1 VKERVDRLQ
10 VAIEEPL
17 LVSNPVNV
25 RYLCGLDSTNAALL
39 VEPDRV
45 QLFTDFRYA
54 DRARAIRG
62 VETVETRRDLYGDLA
77 NRLSGRVGFEAES
90 LTYARYETLEAG
102 GIELVARRGLVE
114 QLREVKDSAE
124 LAAVRRSAA
133 ILTEAFARL
142 AEEPFVGR
150 SERDL
155 VWRMA
160 ELMHEG
166 GADDAAF
173 STAVGAG
180 ETGSSPHAAPGDRRI
195 EVGETVVVDAG
206 CRVNAYCSD
215 CTRTFITGQL
225 PAELEEAYAVVLRA
239 QLASLQAVVPG
250 ADGRVVDRV
259 ARGIIEDAG
268 LGERFGHGL
277 GHGVGLEVHEAPWLH
292 PERESTLAAGNVVT
306 VEPGV
311 YLAGL
316 GGVRIEDMVIVTDD
330 GPEVLT
336 TFTKEPV
343 TVN

>member
-1 VKERVDRLQ
+1 MKDRVQRLQ
-10 VAIEEPL
+10 ASVEEPL

-25 RYLCGLDSTNAALL
+25 RYLCGLDSSNAALL
-39 VEPDRV
+39 VERDRV

-54 DRARAIRG
+54 DRARALRD
-62 VETVETRRDLYGDLA
+62 VATVETRRDLYGELA
-77 NRLSGRVGFEAES
+77 ERLSGRVVFEAES
-90 LTYARYETLEAG
+90 LTYARYETLAGG

-114 QLREVKDSAE
+114 RLREVKDSAE
-124 LAAVRRSAA
+124 LAAARRSAA
-133 ILTEAFARL
+133 ILTDAFARL

-150 SERDL
+150 SERDV

-180 ETGSSPHAAPGDRRI
+180 ETGSSPHAAPGDRPI
-195 EVGETVVVDAG
+195 AVGETVVVDAG
-206 CRVNAYCSD
+206 CRVNGYCSD

-239 QLASLQAVVPG
+239 QLESLKAVVPE
-250 ADGRVVDRV
+250 ADGKAVDRV

-268 LGERFGHGL
+268 LGDRFGHGL

-311 YLAGL
+311 YISGL

-330 GPEVLT
+330 GAEVLT

-343 TVN
+343 RVG

>member
-1 VKERVDRLQ
+1 MKERVERLQ
-10 VAIEEPL
+10 AAIEEPL
-17 LVSNPVNV
+17 LVSSQVNT

-39 VEPDRV
+39 VERDRV

-77 NRLSGRVGFEAES
+77 ERLSGRVGFEAEA
-90 LTYARYETLEAG
+90 LTYERYETLTAG
-102 GIELVARRGLVE
+102 GIELVARHGLVE

-124 LAAVRRSAA
+124 LAAARRSAA

-150 SERDL
+150 TEREL

-206 CRVNAYCSD
+206 CRVNGYCSD

-239 QLASLQAVVPG
+239 QLASLEAVVPG
-250 ADGRVVDRV
+250 ADGTAVDRV
-259 ARGIIEDAG
+259 ARGSSRTPDSAIGSVMGSATASG
-268 LGERFGHGL
+268 SRCTRPRG
-277 GHGVGLEVHEAPWLH
+277 
-292 PERESTLAAGNVVT
+292 STPSGRARSRPGTSSRSSPACTSRGSAASASRT
-306 VEPGV
+306 WSSS
-311 YLAGL
+311 
-316 GGVRIEDMVIVTDD
+316 
-330 GPEVLT
+330 LT
-336 TFTKEPV
+336 TAPRC
-343 TVN
+343 

>member
-1 VKERVDRLQ
+1 MKDRLDRLQ
-10 VAIEEPL
+10 AAIEEPL
-17 LVSNPVNV
+17 LVSSPVNV
-25 RYLCGLDSTNAALL
+25 RYLCGLDSSNAALL
-39 VEPDRV
+39 VERDRV

-54 DRARAIRG
+54 ERARAIRG
-62 VETVETRRDLYGDLA
+62 VEAVETRRDLYADLA
-77 NRLSGRVGFEAES
+77 ERLSGRVGFEAES
-90 LTYARYETLEAG
+90 LAYARYETLAAG

-114 QLREVKDSAE
+114 LLREVKDSAE

-150 SERDL
+150 SEREL

-173 STAVGAG
+173 STVVGAG
-180 ETGSSPHAAPGDRRI
+180 ETGSSPHALPGDRRI

-206 CRVNAYCSD
+206 CRVNGYCSD
-215 CTRTFITGQL
+215 CTRTFVTGPL
-225 PAELEEAYAVVLRA
+225 PAELEAAYAVVLRA
-239 QLASLQAVVPG
+239 QLESLRAVVPG
-250 ADGRVVDRV
+250 AEGKAVDRI
-259 ARGIIEDAG
+259 ARGVIEDAG
-268 LGERFGHGL
+268 LGGRFGHGL

-311 YLAGL
+311 YLSGL
-316 GGVRIEDMVIVTDD
+316 GGIRIEDLVIVTDD

-343 TVN
+343 TVR

>member
-206 CRVNAYCSD
+206 CRVNGYCSD

-259 ARGIIEDAG
+259 ARRIIEDAC

>member
-1 VKERVDRLQ
+1 VRERVERLQ
-10 VAIEEPL
+10 AAIEEPL

-39 VEPDRV
+39 VERDRV

-77 NRLSGRVGFEAES
+77 DRLSGRFGFEAES
-90 LTYARYETLEAG
+90 LTYARYETLAAAG
-102 GIELVARRGLVE
+102 VELVARRGLVE

-206 CRVNAYCSD
+206 CRVNGYCSD
-215 CTRTFITGQL
+215 CTRTFVTGQL
-225 PAELEEAYAVVLRA
+225 PAELEEAYAVGLRA
-239 QLASLQAVVPG
+239 QLASLQAVVPE
-250 ADGRVVDRV
+250 ADGRAVDRV

-292 PERESTLAAGNVVT
+292 PERESALAAGNVVT

-311 YLAGL
+311 YLSGL

>member
-1 VKERVDRLQ
+1 VRERVERLQ
-10 VAIEEPL
+10 AAIEEPL

-39 VEPDRV
+39 VERDRV

-77 NRLSGRVGFEAES
+77 DRLSGRFGFEAES
-90 LTYARYETLEAG
+90 LTYARYETLAAAG
-102 GIELVARRGLVE
+102 VELVARRGLVE

-206 CRVNAYCSD
+206 CRVNGYCSD
-215 CTRTFITGQL
+215 CTRTFVTGQL

-239 QLASLQAVVPG
+239 QLASLQAVVPE
-250 ADGRVVDRV
+250 ADGRAVDRV

-292 PERESTLAAGNVVT
+292 PERESALAAGNVVT

-311 YLAGL
+311 YLSGL

>member
-17 LVSNPVNV
+17 LVSKPVNV

-54 DRARAIRG
+54 DRARALRD
-62 VETVETRRDLYGDLA
+62 VETVETRRDLYGDVA
-77 NRLSGRVGFEAES
+77 ERLSGRVGFEAEA
-90 LTYARYETLEAG
+90 LTYGRYETLAAA
-102 GIELVARRGLVE
+102 GIELVARHGLVE

-124 LAAVRRSAA
+124 LAAARRSAA

-166 GADDAAF
+166 GAEDAAF

-180 ETGSSPHAAPGDRRI
+180 ETGSSPHASPGDRRI
-195 EVGETVVVDAG
+195 AVGETVVVDAG
-206 CRVNAYCSD
+206 CRVNGYCSD
-215 CTRTFITGQL
+215 CTRTFVTGQL
-225 PAELEEAYAVVLRA
+225 PAELEEAYQVVLRA
-239 QLASLQAVVPG
+239 QLESLKAVVPG
-250 ADGRVVDRV
+250 AEGKAVDRV

-268 LGERFGHGL
+268 FGDEFGHGL

-311 YLAGL
+311 YLSGL
-316 GGVRIEDMVIVTDD
+316 GGVRIEDMVIVADE

-343 TVN
+343 TVG

>member
-1 VKERVDRLQ
+1 MRERVERLQ
-10 VAIEEPL
+10 AAIEEPL

-39 VEPDRV
+39 VELDRV

-77 NRLSGRVGFEAES
+77 ERLSGRVGFEAEA
-90 LTYARYETLEAG
+90 LTYARSETLAAG
-102 GIELVARRGLVE
+102 AIQLVARRGLVE
-114 QLREVKDSAE
+114 QLRELKDGAE

-150 SERDL
+150 TERDL

-180 ETGSSPHAAPGDRRI
+180 ETGSSPHAAPGDRRV

-206 CRVNAYCSD
+206 CRVNGYCSD
-215 CTRTFITGQL
+215 STRTFVTGEL
-225 PAELEEAYAVVLRA
+225 PAELEEAYDVVLRA
-239 QLASLQAVVPG
+239 QLESLKAVLPG
-250 ADGRVVDRV
+250 ADGKAVDRV
-259 ARGIIEDAG
+259 AREIIEDAG

-292 PERESTLAAGNVVT
+292 PERESVLAAGNVVT

-311 YLAGL
+311 YLPGL
-316 GGVRIEDMVIVTDD
+316 GGVRIEDLVIVTDD

-336 TFTKEPV
+336 TFTKERV
-343 TVN
+343 TVG